1 MCLCCGGRRRAAAAA
16 GGGGGDGHFTLGSL
30 SLLIR
35 LKVKTACGRSALYEC
50 SSTAGLTHLT
60 TCHIQHTQTFSS
72 WISELPPPL
81 NLPSCQQ
88 LVPCEEMTVT
98 DTGMW
103 HYLLQSLFILRG
115 VSFKSLSCGSTAKF
129 LFFFLLPECNK
140 SSSTMPRREMSGV
153 YFWYL
158 WPYKIMPSEQKHPLS
173 CSQRDQEYFLIISLE
188 QFIFED
194 TV

>member
-1 MCLCCGGRRRAAAAA
+1 MWTTGSLWMQQQHWRLDSLDYVPHPAHSDIFFLDLWGPPPARLLTFLPVNSWSHVRKWQWLIRGCDIIYYSHCLFCEAWALNPRRAA
-16 GGGGGDGHFTLGSL
+16 
-30 SLLIR
+30 
-35 LKVKTACGRSALYEC
+35 
-50 SSTAGLTHLT
+50 
-60 TCHIQHTQTFSS
+60 
-72 WISELPPPL
+72 P
-81 NLPSCQQ
+81 LPSC
-88 LVPCEEMTVT
+88 C
-98 DTGMW
+98 
-103 HYLLQSLFILRG
+103 
-115 VSFKSLSCGSTAKF
+115 
-129 LFFFLLPECNK
+129 FFLLPECNK

>member
-1 MCLCCGGRRRAAAAA
+1 MNAAAALTAWLTWLRATSSTLRHFLPGSLRPPPARLLTFLPVNSWSHVRKWQWLIRGCDIIYYSHCLFCEAWALNPRRAA
-16 GGGGGDGHFTLGSL
+16 
-30 SLLIR
+30 
-35 LKVKTACGRSALYEC
+35 
-50 SSTAGLTHLT
+50 
-60 TCHIQHTQTFSS
+60 
-72 WISELPPPL
+72 P
-81 NLPSCQQ
+81 LPSC
-88 LVPCEEMTVT
+88 C
-98 DTGMW
+98 
-103 HYLLQSLFILRG
+103 
-115 VSFKSLSCGSTAKF
+115 
-129 LFFFLLPECNK
+129 FFLLPECNK